1 MHSFPVHHIRK
12 CCGSR
17 HHLPDTEIK
26 VPDEHFHGKP
36 SYCRYKVQDCN
47 YLIHILSPIKK
58 YIVLYFNYFPWG
70 SKYLYRL
77 SLYLRIR
84 NIFEI
89 IFEVPPCI
97 FTNRRPITP
106 ILQFIGTCYVLIYD
120 HFMIWH
126 SFGLRAHFLSR
137 FDGGGV
143 RLCGFDGEVPSGV
156 VRRGCP
162 V

>member
-1 MHSFPVHHIRK
+1 MSGNAVVLVIIFLTRK
-12 CCGSR
+12 LRSR
-17 HHLPDTEIK
+17 MNIFMANLAIAGIK
-26 VPDEHFHGKP
+26 FMTSV
-36 SYCRYKVQDCN
+36 N
-47 YLIHILSPIKK
+47 WLHILSPIKK

-70 SKYLYRL
+70 LQISIYRL

-84 NIFEI
+84 KKFEI

-97 FTNRRPITP
+97 YTNRRQITS

-156 VRRGCP
+156 VRRGCL